1 MAREEQRLD
10 ARPQEA
16 ALLLLP
22 PEAVEVQASIPGVQ
36 PPQDGSQ
43 PREALPLLVSLQP
56 AEARLTEQDA
66 ERQGPTRAL

>member
-22 PEAVEVQASIPGVQ
+22 PEAVEVQASTPGVQ
-36 PPQDGSQ
+36 LPQDG
-43 PREALPLLVSLQP
+43 PLPLEALLLVSLQP
-56 AEARLTEQDA
+56 AESRLTEQDA
-66 ERQGPTRAL
+66 ERQGRTRAV

>member
-36 PPQDGSQ
+36 PPQDGPL
-43 PREALPLLVSLQP
+43 PREALLLVSLQP
-56 AEARLTEQDA
+56 AESRLTEQDA
-66 ERQGPTRAL
+66 ERQGRTRAV

>member
-22 PEAVEVQASIPGVQ
+22 PQAVGVQASIPEVQ
-36 PPQDGSQ
+36 PPQDGPL
-43 PREALPLLVSLQP
+43 PREALLLLVSLQP
-56 AEARLTEQDA
+56 AESRLTEQDA
-66 ERQGPTRAL
+66 ERQGRTRAV